1 MNKTTTLFIV
11 LLFLYLLCSF
21 EPISSVEKSLSN
33 ELMEHNEH
41 YENPERPEESKKT
54 KNSIKSKIFSDIK
67 KINKILGHDGL
78 LLKLLKIENNNF
90 KE

>member
-21 EPISSVEKSLSN
+21 EPISSTEKSPLN
-33 ELMEHNEH
+33 ELIEHTEH
-41 YENPERPEESKKT
+41 YENPERPKEPKNTKKT
-54 KNSIKSKIFSDIK
+54 IKSKIFRDIK
-67 KINKILGHDGL
+67 KINRILEHDGL
-78 LLKLLKIENNNF
+78 LLKLLKMENNNF